1 VNGATRS
8 LEINCAADGFLSSIL
23 AIALSDGEDSLGL
36 DVIPAPTRQKYHIEE
51 RRHASAI
58 LASDFSRE
66 LEDIIDCLDQFQ
78 LVRSEIEV
86 GGGGK
91 SKIANRFDHFLTHR
105 GWIEKSVKVRR
116 TIGDVT
122 TDSETHK
129 VDFFRGR
136 VAVEVEWNNKDP
148 FFSRD
153 LNAFR
158 LLHELDVIS
167 VGVLVTRMD
176 ELQNIFDQ
184 LGKEVGKKYGA
195 STTHWSKLMPR
206 VEAGGAGACP
216 LLLIGITA
224 KCYIDDL
231 TGADH
236 PL

>member
-1 VNGATRS
+1 MGLNVIPEATRK
-8 LEINCAADGFLSSIL
+8 
-23 AIALSDGEDSLGL
+23 
-36 DVIPAPTRQKYHIEE
+36 KYHVEE

-58 LASDFSRE
+58 LSCDFPRE
-66 LEDIIDCLDQFQ
+66 LKDIIACLDQFQ
-78 LVRSEIEV
+78 LVRSEIQV

-91 SKIANRFDHFLTHR
+91 SKIANRFDDFFANR
-105 GWIEKSVKVRR
+105 GWAEKSVKVSR
-116 TIGDVT
+116 TVGEVT

-129 VDFFRGR
+129 VDFFKGR

-167 VGVLVTRMD
+167 VGVLITRMD
-176 ELQNIFDQ
+176 ELQKIFDK
-184 LGKEVGKKYGA
+184 LGRAIGKKYGA

-216 LLLIGITA
+216 LLLVGITA
-224 KCYIDDL
+224 NCYTDDFL
-231 TGADH
+231 GADSAH
-236 PL
+236 QS

>member
-1 VNGATRS
+1 MVGLSAIPKATR
-8 LEINCAADGFLSSIL
+8 D
-23 AIALSDGEDSLGL
+23 
-36 DVIPAPTRQKYHIEE
+36 RYHIEE

-58 LASDFSRE
+58 LASDFSDE
-66 LEDIIDCLDQFQ
+66 LQDIVGCLDQFH

-86 GGGGK
+86 GGGRK
-91 SKIANRFDHFLTHR
+91 SKIANRFDGFLEER
-105 GWIEKSVKVRR
+105 GWVEKSVKVSR
-116 TIGDVT
+116 TVGGKT

-129 VDFFRGR
+129 VDFCKGR

-158 LLHELDVIS
+158 LLHELDVVS
-167 VGVLVTRMD
+167 VCVLITRMD
-176 ELQNIFDQ
+176 ELQKIFDS
-184 LGKEVGKKYGA
+184 LGRGIGRKYGA

-224 KCYIDDL
+224 NCYIDDRS
-231 TGADH
+231 GSDH

>member
-1 VNGATRS
+1 MALSVIPQATR
-8 LEINCAADGFLSSIL
+8 D
-23 AIALSDGEDSLGL
+23 
-36 DVIPAPTRQKYHIEE
+36 KYHIVE

-58 LASDFSRE
+58 LAQDFPQE
-66 LEDIIDCLDQFQ
+66 LQDIIGCLNQFH
-78 LVRSEIEV
+78 LVRSEIEA

-91 SKIANRFDHFLTHR
+91 SKIANRFDGFLEKR
-105 GWIEKSVKVRR
+105 GWVEKSVKVSR
-116 TIGDVT
+116 TVGDKT

-129 VDFFRGR
+129 VDFCKGR

-158 LLHELDVIS
+158 LLHELDVVS
-167 VGVLVTRMD
+167 VCVLITRMD
-176 ELQNIFDQ
+176 ELQKIFDG
-184 LGKEVGKKYGA
+184 LGREIGKKYGA

-224 KCYIDDL
+224 TCYIDDRS
-231 TGADH
+231 GSDH